1 MNEPDRSFTRLR
13 RDHPVFFWGTL
24 GIIVLLLSAS
34 AAVAARVPG
43 YRRDARVLDRQMT
56 ERERATRDQV
66 LESRSRRA
74 TLAVA
79 LLRRELRLK
88 ALQQKGLYLAVN
100 TKESTLAL
108 RHGSATLRQI
118 HLDIGRDSIVRA
130 PDGRTWRFVRAIGE
144 RHVAEKETDS
154 DEPIPEWVYIS
165 RGQAVPPEAERRVEG
180 GNGQYI
186 LRLDDGTEIYSR
198 PETGPL
204 AQGVKPGAFVA
215 SESDLRAIF
224 DAVKADTP
232 VYIY

>member
-1 MNEPDRSFTRLR
+1 MTEPDRSFTRLR

-24 GIIVLLLSAS
+24 GIILLLLSAS
-34 AAVAARVPG
+34 VAVASRVPG
-43 YRRDARVLDRQMT
+43 YRRDARVLDQQMT
-56 ERERATRDQV
+56 ARERATRDQV

-74 TLAVA
+74 ALAVA

-100 TKESTLAL
+100 TKDSTLAL

-118 HLDIGRDSIVRA
+118 HVDIGRDSIIRA
-130 PDGRTWRFVRAIGE
+130 PDGRSWRFVRALGE
-144 RHVAEKETDS
+144 RHLVGKETGS
-154 DEPIPEWVYIS
+154 DDPIPEWVYIS
-165 RGQAVPPEAERRVEG
+165 RGAAVPPEAERRVEG
-180 GNGQYI
+180 GNGEYI

-198 PETGPL
+198 PEAGPL
-204 AQGVKPGAFVA
+204 AEGVKPGDFVA

-224 DAVKADTP
+224 GAVKTDMP

>member
-1 MNEPDRSFTRLR
+1 MTEPDRSFTRLR

-34 AAVAARVPG
+34 AAVASRVPA
-43 YRRDARVLDRQMT
+43 YRRDARVLDQQMT

-66 LESRSRRA
+66 LEARSRRA
-74 TLAVA
+74 ALAVA

-100 TKESTLAL
+100 TEKSTLAL
-108 RHGSATLRQI
+108 RHGSATLREV
-118 HLDIGRDSIVRA
+118 HLDVGRDSTIRA
-130 PDGRTWRFVRAIGE
+130 ADGRTWRFVRAVGE
-144 RHVAEKETDS
+144 RRLAAKERGS

-165 RGQAVPPEAERRVEG
+165 RGQPVPAEAERRVEG
-180 GNGQYI
+180 GNGEYI

-198 PETGPL
+198 PDQGPL
-204 AQGVKPGAFVA
+204 AEGVKPGDFVA

-224 DAVKADTP
+224 DAIKVDTP
-232 VYIY
+232 VYIF

>member
-1 MNEPDRSFTRLR
+1 MTEPDRSFNRLR

-34 AAVAARVPG
+34 VTVASRVPG
-43 YRRDARVLDRQMT
+43 YRRDARTLDRQMT

-74 TLAVA
+74 ELAVA

-88 ALQQKGLYLAVN
+88 ALQQKGLHLAVN
-100 TKESTLAL
+100 TEKSTLAL
-108 RHGSATLRQI
+108 RHGSATLREI

-130 PDGRTWRFVRAIGE
+130 PDGRTWRFVRALGE
-144 RHVAEKETDS
+144 RRLVGKETS
-154 DEPIPEWVYIS
+154 PDEPIPEWVYVS
-165 RGQAVPPEAERRVEG
+165 RGEPVPPEAERRVEG
-180 GNGQYI
+180 GNGQYV
-186 LRLDDGTEIYSR
+186 LHLDDGTEIYSR

-204 AQGVKPGAFVA
+204 AEGVKPGDFVA

-224 DAVKADTP
+224 DAVTADMP